1 MSANDPRTEAY
12 CRQTLPWSGQTQL
25 KLFGAFPLPWG
36 MQASG
41 TFQNLSG
48 IPIQAAYAASNAV
61 IFPSLGRNL
70 SAGATSNVTVNL
82 IEPFTMFEDR
92 LNQVDARLA
101 KMFRV
106 GRYRIQGMLDVYNV
120 LNANTILVI
129 NQTYGPAWLRPQ
141 QILDGRLFKIGGQ
154 FDF

>member
-1 MSANDPRTEAY
+1 
-12 CRQTLPWSGQTQL
+12 
-25 KLFGAFPLPWG
+25 

-48 IPIQAAYAASNAV
+48 IPIQAAYPATNAV
-61 IFPSLGRNL
+61 ILPSLGRNL
-70 SAGATSNVTVNL
+70 SAGPASDGYRQPDRAVHDVRGPPEPGRCPPHEDVPRGPAS
-82 IEPFTMFEDR
+82 IE
-92 LNQVDARLA
+92 
-101 KMFRV
+101 
-106 GRYRIQGMLDVYNV
+106 GMLDVYNV

-129 NQTYGPAWLRPQ
+129 NQTVRAAWLRPQ